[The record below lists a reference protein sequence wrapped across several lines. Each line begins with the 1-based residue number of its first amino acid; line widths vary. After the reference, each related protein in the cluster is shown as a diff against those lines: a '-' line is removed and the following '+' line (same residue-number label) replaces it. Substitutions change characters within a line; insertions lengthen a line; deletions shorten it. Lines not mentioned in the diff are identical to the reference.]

1 MIDFKAESI
10 KKLTSEQFQ
19 TIVIEKLSTTLHFF
33 ENSPEQIKAW
43 EISAKWIHLS
53 LSESSFATDNL
64 RVIFEFAPPLTNERP
79 DVLIIGEH
87 FVFVI
92 EAKTGT
98 QESPIQAKKQVL
110 GYARTLYNYINVGQE
125 KTIIPIVLRTGAAG
139 SFILNHDKREPVLE
153 EVLDISPNLLTDL
166 LEKIPPCMEFD
177 DSSPEQWLFNPR
189 PTIIQAARLMF
200 SETTEMN
207 VLATLADDD
216 ELEKL
221 ITTCSELIK
230 QAKTDKTHVV
240 LAVSGVPGAGKTLV
254 GLRLA
259 NSQVIQDLCNDDDS
273 SAPLYLSGN
282 GPLVDV
288 ITEAISRD
296 EVKRTGCNVQKA
308 REIAKAKVRLIH
320 GLTSNKFAV
329 DTHVLI
335 FDEAQRAW
343 SEEWMRTKTQN
354 HALGSEAYEVLSR
367 METLEWSVVICL
379 VGTGQQINSGEKGM
393 ATWAK
398 AISQRSGEGHPWT
411 MFGDAQIASLDH
423 ADTSDI
429 VDTPQLHLAI
439 VRRAENASL
448 LGDWVGHL
456 INGDIAEA
464 AKIRKEFPEFPIRIT
479 RSLDKAR
486 SWLRDPSRPHYETF
500 GLLASSKSARLS
512 VYGVDAQSAAGMNHD
527 WTQWFLDRPPNLN
540 SSMNLEVAASEF
552 KCQGL
557 ELDRTC
563 VCWSWDFVF
572 DKDQWITR
580 RINKGKGTWGK
591 NDARREYALNAYR
604 VLLTR
609 ARTGMIVWVPS
620 GSNEDPSREVEEM
633 DLVYDTLV
641 QAGCS
646 PL

>member
-1 MIDFKAESI
+1 MINFKAKSI
-10 KKLTSEQFQ
+10 KQLSCEQFE
-19 TIVIEKLSTTLHFF
+19 TIVVEKLAATLHFF
-33 ENSPEQIKAW
+33 ENSPEQVKAW
-43 EISAKWIHLS
+43 EISARWIHLS
-53 LSESSFATDNL
+53 LSESSSATDNL
-64 RVIFEFAPPLTNERP
+64 RVIFEFAPPLSNERP
-79 DVLIIGEH
+79 DVLVVGEN
-87 FVFVI
+87 FVLVI
-92 EAKTGT
+92 EAKSGT
-98 QESPIQAKKQVL
+98 QESPSQAKKQVL
-110 GYARTLYNYINVGQE
+110 SYARTLYNYIDVGQE
-125 KTIIPIVLRTGAAG
+125 KTIIPIILRSGANG
-139 SFILNHDKREPVLE
+139 TFRLNHDKSEPVLDD
-153 EVLDISPNLLTDL
+153 VLDISPDLLTNV
-166 LEKIPPCMEFD
+166 LESVSPCIYFD
-177 DSSPEQWLFNPR
+177 DSSPEYWLFNPR
-189 PTIIQAARLMF
+189 PTIIEAARLMF
-200 SETTEMN
+200 SETTEIN
-207 VLATLADDD
+207 VLAKLADDV

-221 ITTCSELIK
+221 ITTCTDLIE
-230 QAKTDKTHVV
+230 QAKTSKEHVV

-259 NSQVIQDLCNDDDS
+259 NSQVIHDLCSDDGS

-296 EVKRTGCNVQKA
+296 ERKRTGCNVQMA
-308 REIAKAKVRLIH
+308 RDIAKAKVRLIH

-329 DTHVLI
+329 NTHVLI

-354 HALGSEAYEVLSR
+354 HLLGSEAYEVLSR

-379 VGTGQQINSGEKGM
+379 VGIGQQINSGEKGM
-393 ATWAK
+393 ATWAT
-398 AISQRSGEGHPWT
+398 AISQRSSEGHPWT
-411 MFGDAQIASLDH
+411 MYGDVHIASLDH
-423 ADTSDI
+423 ADTSNI
-429 VDTPQLHLAI
+429 VHTPQLHLAI

-448 LGDWVGHL
+448 LGDWVGQL
-456 INGDIAEA
+456 INGEIAEA
-464 AKIRKEFPEFPIRIT
+464 ARIKQDFPEFPIRIT
-479 RSLDKAR
+479 RSLDMAR
-486 SWLRDPSRPHYETF
+486 TWLRDPSRPHYETF

-572 DKDQWITR
+572 EKNRWITR
-580 RINKGKGTWGK
+580 KINKSNGKWGK
-591 NDARREYALNAYR
+591 NDARRDYALNAYR

-609 ARTGMIVWVPS
+609 ARTGMIIWVPS
-620 GSNEDPSREVEEM
+620 GNDEDPSRQIEEM